1 MPTASTAT
9 SDTAFVLVVEDESAH
24 GEAIAEGLKRAGHA
38 CRVVHN
44 GVDAIASIKQRP
56 PDVVVTDYRLGGD
69 ISGADVLTET
79 KRISPETEVILITA
93 YGNEQL
99 ARDVL
104 RPSSPARAFDYLR
117 KPIDLE
123 ELRTVVDRA
132 ARQAISSRESAAFRE
147 QRQKVFNFEGIV
159 GASPSLARVID
170 RIKRIADSKLTVLI
184 VGESGTGK
192 ELVARAIHV
201 NSPRRSKPLRVI
213 NCAGLNEN
221 LLESELFGHV
231 KGSFTG
237 AVVDRKGLFEAA
249 DGGTLFLDEVGD
261 MPLPMQ
267 AKLLRALENGEIM
280 PVGSNDVRHVDV
292 RVVAATKREL
302 AEMVAEGTFRD
313 DLFYRLKQVMIRLPS
328 LRERR
333 EDIPLLIDHFIA
345 EANVRHGK
353 SVRGITSEA
362 IRRLSNHQW
371 HGNVRELRS
380 VIDSM
385 VVLAEGEQ
393 LDVNDLPESVR
404 GSTDIVLA
412 GAMSTAGLSMND
424 MEKLHIMNTLKM
436 TGGNREKAAKILGI
450 GARTLYRKLKEYGLN

>member
-1 MPTASTAT
+1 M
-9 SDTAFVLVVEDESAH
+9 SDTAFVLVVEDEGAH
-24 GEAIAEGLKRAGHA
+24 GEAIVEGLRRSGHA
-38 CRVVHN
+38 CRLVHS
-44 GVDAIASIKQRP
+44 GTDALASIRQRP
-56 PDVVVTDYRLGGD
+56 PDVVVTDYKLGGE
-69 ISGADVLTET
+69 ISGADVLMET
-79 KRISPETEVILITA
+79 KRIAPETEVILITA
-93 YGNEQL
+93 HGSEQL

-117 KPIDLE
+117 KPIDLD
-123 ELRTVVDRA
+123 ELRAVVDRA
-132 ARQAISSRESAAFRE
+132 ARQAIASREKRAVRDQRE
-147 QRQKVFNFEGIV
+147 KAFNFEGMV
-159 GASPSLARVID
+159 GASPAMARIVE
-170 RIKRIADSKLTVLI
+170 RIRRIADSKLTVLV

-192 ELVARAIHV
+192 ELVARAVHF
-201 NSPRRSKPLRVI
+201 NSPRRAKPLRVI

-237 AVVDRKGLFEAA
+237 AVTDRKGLFEAA

-267 AKLLRALENGEIM
+267 AKLLRALENGEIT

-302 AEMVAEGTFRD
+302 TEMVTEGTFRD

-333 EDIPLLIDHFIA
+333 EDIPLLVEHFIA
-345 EANVRHGK
+345 EANTRHGK
-353 SVRGITSEA
+353 KVQGIAPEA
-362 IRRLSNHQW
+362 LRRLSNHQW
-371 HGNVRELRS
+371 QGNVRELRS
-380 VIDSM
+380 TVDSM
-385 VVLAEGEQ
+385 VVLADHEQ
-393 LDVNDLPESVR
+393 LDVNDLPENVR
-404 GSTDIVLA
+404 GPTDIVLA
-412 GAMSTAGLSMND
+412 GGFSTAGLSMND

-436 TGGNREKAAKILGI
+436 TGGNREKAAKVLGI